1 MFVLTMCWRTEQ
13 NFLLPAINLI
23 VPVSICRQLASLWVS
38 KFVITFNSFDTK
50 LEEKF
55 ERYLRFDREFNWIE
69 VLVFNFPAK
78 LFLLRLLHQQKFNF
92 VFRKSNRLCFT
103 FTVKQISFLSYRNLI
118 IWVFFIV
125 IGCLWIISQQ
135 VKVLESLES

>member
-13 NFLLPAINLI
+13 NFLLTAINLI

-38 KFVITFNSFDTK
+38 KFVITLNSFDTK

-78 LFLLRLLHQQKFNF
+78 FFLLRLLHVCNDQYRMQLLALMQGSVF
-92 VFRKSNRLCFT
+92 VTLHMIFERKVIASLQHASTLKHLCF
-103 FTVKQISFLSYRNLI
+103 
-118 IWVFFIV
+118 
-125 IGCLWIISQQ
+125 
-135 VKVLESLES
+135 